1 LIEERQEKERRCE
14 GEVRTCPESG
24 SRDRVTLSFQKEQ
37 KRGGDG
43 DGARDCRRRLVVEEG
58 ESEAGEDE
66 DDSEGWKVFE
76 RVTCDR
82 VGGLFGGAIVVLPG
96 VDEQAVE
103 AAQSCEE
110 ERGRQQG

>member
-1 LIEERQEKERRCE
+1 MIEEGQEKERRCE

-24 SRDRVTLSFQKEQ
+24 SGDRVPLSFQKEQ

-43 DGARDCRRRLVVEEG
+43 DGARDRLRCSVIE
-58 ESEAGEDE
+58 EDE
-66 DDSEGWKVFE
+66 GKAREDEEDGQGWKVFE

-82 VGGLFGGAIVVLPG
+82 VDGLFGGAIVVLPG

-103 AAQSCEE
+103 AAEGGEE